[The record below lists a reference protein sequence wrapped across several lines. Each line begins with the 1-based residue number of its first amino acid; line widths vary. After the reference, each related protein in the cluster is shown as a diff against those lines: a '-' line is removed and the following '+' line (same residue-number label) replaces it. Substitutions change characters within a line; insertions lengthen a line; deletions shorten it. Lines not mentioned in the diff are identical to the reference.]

1 MPKVS
6 EIMTREVFTTTPAAS
21 VADVAGEMVRGR
33 IGSALVMEGG
43 WLAGIFTERDAL
55 RAAASGNDLRAAS
68 ISEWM
73 TSEPITTSADTE
85 SEEAA
90 EMMAAHGFR
99 HLPVMADNNVVG
111 IVSLRDVMAA
121 RIGRTQAR

>member
-1 MPKVS
+1 MPRVS
-6 EIMTREVFTTTPAAS
+6 EIMTHDVFTTTPTAS
-21 VADVAGEMVRGR
+21 VAEVASEMVRGR

-55 RAAASGNDLRAAS
+55 RAAASGNDLKAAS

-73 TSEPITTSADTE
+73 TAEPVTTSPDAE

-90 EMMAAHGFR
+90 QMMAAHGFR
-99 HLPVMADNNVVG
+99 HLPVMDDNQVVG

-121 RIGRTQAR
+121 RIGRPQPR